1 MFSNLK
7 HILRNST
14 IFFCNAFFFIFE
26 LVCANR
32 FLDGSLVLFV
42 ELSLQAQEMD
52 NLSEVGSG
60 SMGDGMGG
68 GMRGGSITLAMVWG
82 VVWDS
87 FVFDISDVSVF
98 VISMVGDNLGTTI
111 GKSHSVFSG
120 YNSVFILSFFLV
132 KVGARVF
139 ITDSISVGE
148 RTGWDFVASMVRGG
162 MGGGVVRGGGA
173 GRGGEGGGH
182 EGGGKDE
189 LQRFDFTT
197 RWYNGPF
204 LFCHPVRLVIT
215 VIFDCP

>member
-1 MFSNLK
+1 MK
-7 HILRNST
+7 DH
-14 IFFCNAFFFIFE
+14 
-26 LVCANR
+26 
-32 FLDGSLVLFV
+32 SLVL
-42 ELSLQAQEMD
+42 
-52 NLSEVGSG
+52 
-60 SMGDGMGG
+60 
-68 GMRGGSITLAMVWG
+68 
-82 VVWDS
+82 
-87 FVFDISDVSVF
+87 
-98 VISMVGDNLGTTI
+98 SMVGSRLVSGLRFMVSGLVFGVVSLTLVFNISNISRVSISNAVGHNLGTTI
-111 GKSHSVFSG
+111 GKSHSVFSR

-148 RTGWDFVASMVRGG
+148 RTGRDFVASMVGGG
-162 MGGGVVRGGGA
+162 MRGGVVRGGWA